1 MNLLEVVSFAQR
13 MSKAEDVSFST
24 EVTITCEVD
33 ITMSNRTEE
42 GVTVVLSFP
51 AFDGISLAA
60 SVEAEYVALPS
71 SEELNE
77 HNKRVDETGEGSFG
91 LPVRSV
97 PVTLSAEEVCKIF
110 HIPDTAEW
118 KMSNH
123 GTFLGEVEED

>member
-1 MNLLEVVSFAQR
+1 MNLLEAVSFAQR

-33 ITMSNRTEE
+33 ITMSNRPEE

-77 HNKRVDETGEGSFG
+77 HNKRVDETGEGSF
-91 LPVRSV
+91 S
-97 PVTLSAEEVCKIF
+97 SCDIEC
-110 HIPDTAEW
+110 
-118 KMSNH
+118 
-123 GTFLGEVEED
+123 